1 MHNFHTIIASFL
13 DIGKQSFN
21 KLENEAGNSK
31 FQIVFLK
38 LSDLQVIAL
47 SMTAKALII
56 DSEKILVYDP
66 LQSGQTLFQAG
77 NISRVRLTILTRASI
92 TGTSTNT
99 PTTVASVAPESMPN
113 LSISCQIFFL
123 S

>member
-21 KLENEAGNSK
+21 KLENEAGNIK

-56 DSEKILVYDP
+56 DSK
-66 LQSGQTLFQAG
+66 
-77 NISRVRLTILTRASI
+77 N
-92 TGTSTNT
+92 
-99 PTTVASVAPESMPN
+99 N
-113 LSISCQIFFL
+113 LSL
-123 S
+123 

>member
-56 DSEKILVYDP
+56 DSEKILVYDS